1 MKFFCGMHSLAHA
14 GKLPRVFVSANRLR
28 GRKAPIPAREWIMDS
43 GGFSELLNHGAYR
56 ESPEQFAENA
66 RRWASNGS
74 GKLLAVVSQ
83 DFMCAPPV
91 LEKTGGTVAG
101 HQRLTIERYD
111 TLLQLGVGTYLMPVL
126 QGQSPSDF
134 AEHVRAY
141 GGRLAHGAWVAVGS
155 IQPISKSPAA
165 VGAVLL
171 AIKAVRPDLR
181 LHGLGLKG
189 ASLSDSLC
197 HALLES
203 ADSMAWSFAARR
215 EGRNGNCASEAVKW
229 VEKMDEAPRQALLFT

>member
-1 MKFFCGMHSLAHA
+1 MRFFCGMHSLAHA
-14 GKLPRVFVSANRLR
+14 GRLPRVFVSANRLR
-28 GRKAPIPAREWIMDS
+28 GRKAPIPAHEWIMDS

-91 LEKTGGTVAG
+91 LERTGASVAD

-111 TLLQLGVGTYLMPVL
+111 RLLQLGVGTYLMPVL
-126 QGQSPSDF
+126 QGQVPADF
-134 AEHVRAY
+134 VAHVKAY
-141 GGRLAHGAWVAVGS
+141 GDRLAPGAWVAVGS
-155 IQPISKSPAA
+155 IQPISTNPAA

-171 AIKAVRPDLR
+171 AIKQARPDLR

-189 ASLSDSLC
+189 ASLADSLC
-197 HALLES
+197 RAMLES

-215 EGRNGNCASEAVKW
+215 EGRNGNCASEAVRW
-229 VEKMDEAPRQALLFT
+229 VEKMDAAPRQSLLFI